1 MEMKKRIEVCQMRAG
16 DIKTGFGNPRKIS
29 TKKMEDLEQSMS
41 TFGDFGIFLIDE
53 HDNVIG
59 GNQRLKVVKKLYGED
74 AVIDCKRLIGYSQS
88 ELKAINI
95 KDNTH
100 AGEWDLDALADWT
113 SDLMVDFSI
122 EEEEKK
128 AAQTREIPE
137 MEPIHYE
144 KYDYVMIV
152 CNNELDYNNLV
163 RALGIE
169 GKKVR
174 ISKRKINARAVWY
187 HKMKAKVVPYDE
199 LPEEMLDDS
208 DIKERE

>member
-1 MEMKKRIEVCQMRAG
+1 MEKRIEVCKMRAG

-29 TKKMEDLEQSMS
+29 QKKMDELEQSMS

-53 HDNVIG
+53 HDNIIG
-59 GNQRLKVVKKLYGED
+59 GNQRLKAVKKLYGDD
-74 AVIDCKRLIGYSQS
+74 AEIDCKRLVGYTQA

-100 AGEWDLDALADWT
+100 AGEWDLDLLADWT
-113 SDLMVDFSI
+113 SDLVVDLGV
-122 EEEEKK
+122 EVEDKK
-128 AAQTREIPE
+128 QINDREIPE

-174 ISKRKINARAVWY
+174 IATRKINARAVWY
-187 HKMKAKVVPYDE
+187 HKMKAKIIPYDE
-199 LPEEMLDDS
+199 LPEELLDDS
-208 DIKERE
+208 DIKQED